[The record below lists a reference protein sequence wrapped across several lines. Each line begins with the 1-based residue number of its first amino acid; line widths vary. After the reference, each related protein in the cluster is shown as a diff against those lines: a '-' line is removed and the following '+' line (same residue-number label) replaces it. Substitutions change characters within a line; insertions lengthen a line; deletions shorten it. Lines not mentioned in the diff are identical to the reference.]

1 MKLKLTLI
9 AFTLSFSQICFSQT
23 LTTLVGDNQ
32 FENFNLANSSEL
44 KVDNTT
50 TQLKSV
56 SHGIRKKKV
65 FGLVPVKVYSA
76 QLLAAKPEA
85 LIKSEDQALTSLKAA
100 GPIQLRLTML
110 RDLSGKQI
118 KESFSDALKVNSV
131 AIDSTDMK
139 NVLDAIAG
147 ISEFKK
153 GQSFSIVGSQQAE
166 KGILYL
172 QKPDGEIVTITGSAG
187 LPEQMFSIWFG
198 KPVDDKLADLK
209 KELLK

>member
-1 MKLKLTLI
+1 MKIALITLI
-9 AFTLSFSQICFSQT
+9 LSTITYAQT
-23 LTTLVGDNQ
+23 LTTSVGETK
-32 FENFNLANSSEL
+32 FENFLLATTSEL
-44 KVDNTT
+44 KVESAT
-50 TQLKSV
+50 TQLKAI
-56 SHGIRKKKV
+56 SHGTRKKKV

-85 LIKSEDQALTSLKAA
+85 LVKSEDQALNSLKSA
-100 GPIQLRLTML
+100 GPVQLRLTML

-118 KESFSDALKVNSV
+118 TESFSDALKANSV
-131 AIDSTDMK
+131 AVDTSDMK
-139 NVLDAIAG
+139 SVLDAISG

-153 GQSFSIVGSQQAE
+153 GQTFSIVGTNKADQ
-166 KGILYL
+166 GILYL
-172 QKPDGEIVTITGSAG
+172 QKPDGEIVTVTGSTQ